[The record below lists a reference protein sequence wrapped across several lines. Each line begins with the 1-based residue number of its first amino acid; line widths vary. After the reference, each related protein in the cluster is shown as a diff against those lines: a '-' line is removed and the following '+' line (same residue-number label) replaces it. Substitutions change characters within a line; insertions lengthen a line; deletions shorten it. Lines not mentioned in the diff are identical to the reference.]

1 LHRPY
6 DDVGGAD
13 EAASVPVK
21 FAYTRALIYDKA
33 GVSL

>member
-1 LHRPY
+1 LHCPY

-13 EAASVPVK
+13 EAASAPVK
-21 FAYTRALIYDKA
+21 FAHTRALIYYKA